1 MGNRLKT
8 LLGAATFVAF
18 IGSPGSAAPRPLE
31 WMAEDFDVL
40 MRTHGQVTFAPYVH
54 GGSPRN
60 GVDFDPGYRSDFHVY
75 VDFFSWKGLVSNWL
89 IANSTVI
96 ERSDTSAFRLN
107 RIRYT
112 LTPGYQYE
120 FDTWMISGLLLHEC
134 IHAIGQSEP
143 DGSIW
148 WNSFRF
154 GFGSKGAYPQFLVQ
168 RYREDLSRFVDKW
181 DYQVNVGAFLYG
193 KESIWLAQNSDYR
206 YEEYALLRYHLGR
219 LGRWGS
225 YADLGQHLWIREGGS
240 TEQKWSVT
248 ANLLLRGRVN
258 IAALYYTWFFYDTN
272 TQDNE
277 DRLGALGFKIVF

>member
-1 MGNRLKT
+1 MIRMMSV
-8 LLGAATFVAF
+8 AAFAGVLAFPASSATRALTWVAD
-18 IGSPGSAAPRPLE
+18 
-31 WMAEDFDVL
+31 DFEVI
-40 MRTHGQVTFAPYVH
+40 MRTHGQITFAPYIH

-60 GVDFDPGYRSDFHVY
+60 DFSPGYRSDFYAY

-96 ERSDTSAFRLN
+96 ERSDTTAFRLE

-134 IHAIGQSEP
+134 IHAIGRDEP

-154 GFGSKGAYPQFLVQ
+154 GFGTKGAYPQFLVQ
-168 RYREDLSRFVDKW
+168 RYSGDFTRFTDRW
-181 DYQVNVGAFLYG
+181 DWQVNVGAFLYG
-193 KESIWLAQNSDYR
+193 RESVWLAQNNDYR
-206 YEEYALLRYHLGR
+206 YEEFALLRYHLGR
-219 LGRWGS
+219 RGRWGS
-225 YADLGQHLWIREGGS
+225 YADLNQALWIREGWK
-240 TEQKWSVT
+240 TEQKWSLT
-248 ANLLLRGRVN
+248 LNLLLRGSEN
-258 IAALYYTWFFYDTN
+258 MAGLYYTWFMHDSN